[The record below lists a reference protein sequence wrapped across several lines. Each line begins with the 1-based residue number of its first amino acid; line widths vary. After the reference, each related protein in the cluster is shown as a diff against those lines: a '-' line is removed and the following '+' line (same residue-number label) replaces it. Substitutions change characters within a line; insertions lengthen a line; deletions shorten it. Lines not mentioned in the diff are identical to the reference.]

1 MTFRYNE
8 AVPWGRN
15 FNEYRHMFSLTDA
28 DLGRKILGCGDGP
41 ASFNAHMTAK
51 GQRVVSC
58 DPLYQFTAGQ
68 IQKRIDVTYQIV
80 IEQTR
85 LNANKFVWET
95 IASPDALGQI
105 RMAAMADFLAD
116 YSQGSMD
123 GRYVAAELP
132 DLPFVDQSFDIA
144 LCSHFL
150 FLYSDHF
157 SLDFH
162 RQAIQAMCRVAG
174 EARIFPILDYNANR
188 SPFVDP
194 LLDHLTKS
202 GYSVNIEP
210 VDYEFQRG
218 GNQMLRVSRLPVS
231 AT

>member
-1 MTFRYNE
+1 MPIRYND

-28 DLGRKILGCGDGP
+28 DLGGKILGCGDGP
-41 ASFNAHMTAK
+41 ASFNAQMSAR
-51 GQRVVSC
+51 GQRVASC
-58 DPLYQFTAGQ
+58 DPLYQFTAQQ
-68 IQKRIDVTYQIV
+68 IQQRIDVTYQTV

-85 LNANKFVWET
+85 LNANKFVWGT

-105 RMAAMADFLAD
+105 RRAAMADFLAD
-116 YSQGSMD
+116 YSQGSIE

-132 DLPFVDQSFDIA
+132 DLPFADQSFDIA

-174 EARIFPILDYNANR
+174 EARIFPILDYNANC

-194 LLDHLTKS
+194 LVHDLAKS
-202 GYSVNIEP
+202 GYIVNIET

-218 GNQMLRVSRLPVS
+218 GNQMMRVCRFQ
-231 AT
+231 